1 MNILGTRNYDCEI
14 FSDCVRM
21 LKCHYC
27 WVNSDPVLSFHLDT
41 ILKYLEVLSP
51 SPCFEEDISETVVAY
66 LGDENQVD

>member
-1 MNILGTRNYDCEI
+1 MQILGTRNYDCEI

-27 WVNSDPVLSFHLDT
+27 WVDSDPVLSFHLDT

-51 SPCFEEDISETVVAY
+51 SPSFDEDISETLVAY
-66 LGDENQVD
+66 VCNEDDKN